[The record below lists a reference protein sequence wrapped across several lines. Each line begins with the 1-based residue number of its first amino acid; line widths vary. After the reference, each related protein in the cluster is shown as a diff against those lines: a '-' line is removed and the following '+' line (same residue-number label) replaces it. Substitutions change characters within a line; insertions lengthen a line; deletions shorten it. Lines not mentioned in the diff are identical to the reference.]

1 MIKFTMLFTLIIFF
15 VLLFLCFKN
24 SYNKNNKYD
33 INYVNEYDVL
43 LHDERWYDKRRIIL
57 ERDNHTCQ
65 WCGKTT
71 NLQVHH
77 KYYNKYPN
85 DIKVEPWN
93 YPDDAL
99 ITLCNDCHK
108 KCHDKYVIKTYYRK
122 YFNNF

>member
-1 MIKFTMLFTLIIFF
+1 MLSTLIIFF

-24 SYNKNNKYD
+24 SCNKNNDD
-33 INYVNEYDVL
+33 ISYVNEYDAL
-43 LHDERWYDKRRIIL
+43 LHDERWYNKRRIIL
-57 ERDNHTCQ
+57 ERDNHKCQ

-85 DIKVEPWN
+85 NTHVEPWN

-99 ITLCNDCHK
+99 ITLCDDCHK
-108 KCHDKYVIKTYYRK
+108 KCHDKYGVKTYYRK
-122 YFNNF
+122 YFVNF